1 MKKIVVIGL
10 SVCFVWALTS
20 CKSSESAYRKAYE
33 TAKQNEL
40 ADDQK
45 TTLTETTPPEGTTV
59 TPSAPIPKET
69 TFRQER
75 VEIVSGN
82 NAIKA
87 YGIICGSFGLKTNA
101 DALKSFLQA
110 EGYGNAT
117 VIFNSA
123 IVMYRVVVDSYD
135 NRDFAVNARDA
146 FKAKY
151 PHRSDFQGAWI
162 LQKM

>member
-1 MKKIVVIGL
+1 MKKIVVIGISL
-10 SVCFVWALTS
+10 CFVWALTS

-33 TAKQNEL
+33 TAKQQEL
-40 ADDQK
+40 ANNQK
-45 TTLTETTPPEGTTV
+45 ETTTEATASQTAV
-59 TPSAPIPKET
+59 TPSVPIPKET
-69 TFRQER
+69 DIRRER

-87 YGIICGSFGLKTNA
+87 YGIVCGSFGLKTNA
-101 DALKSFLQA
+101 DALKSFLQS

-135 NRDFAVNARDA
+135 NKDLAINARDA

-151 PHRSDFQGAWI
+151 LHRNDFQEAWI
-162 LQKM
+162 LQRM

>member
-1 MKKIVVIGL
+1 MKKIVVIGISL
-10 SVCFVWALTS
+10 CCVWALTS

-40 ADDQK
+40 AGDQK
-45 TTLTETTPPEGTTV
+45 ETITETTTPEKTTV

-69 TFRQER
+69 VFRQER
-75 VEIVSGN
+75 VEIVAGN
-82 NAIKA
+82 NALKA
-87 YGIICGSFGLKTNA
+87 YGIVCGSFGLKTNA
-101 DALKSFLQA
+101 DALKNFLQS

-135 NRDFAVNARDA
+135 NRDLAINARDA

-151 PHRSDFQGAWI
+151 PSRSDFQVS
-162 LQKM
+162 